1 MPCTV
6 EQYRKCGKSVV
17 KYCVIKIPRD
27 AIMASMKKVE
37 PYSFLFN
44 ICLSFVYKRY
54 IEAVRK
60 LRSQGVTLCRT
71 VHMTFVPGNF

>member
-1 MPCTV
+1 M
-6 EQYRKCGKSVV
+6 
-17 KYCVIKIPRD
+17 
-27 AIMASMKKVE
+27 E

-44 ICLSFVYKRY
+44 ICLLFVVYERY

-60 LRSQGVTLCRT
+60 LKSQGVTLHRT